1 MVGGDTCVA
10 RALFLNVTLLGV
22 VERGR
27 GVRRSGAR
35 PGDGLY
41 VTGSLGAS
49 STGQALLERERR
61 RGPRWR
67 GGGRSGAAARRRVIR
82 AHQDP
87 DPRTLA
93 GRALGL
99 TGLAHAMIDL
109 SDGLAVDLPR
119 LCKASGAGAV
129 LLQAAIPVAPAATT
143 LLGPAAAL
151 TGVAAGLGS
160 ELMLRD
166 REVALLERE
175 QQELAD
181 EVARWAVRGAIQMQL
196 LADGL
201 HLILPDDVL
210 FGTGTTA
217 LSPEGQK
224 LIVELVQEI
233 KQQPYQIAVLGFTD
247 NVSVGPQ
254 LAQRYPS
261 NWELSGARAASVV
274 RLMEREG
281 VPASQLVA
289 VSRGETGPIAS
300 NDTPEGRA
308 QNRRIDVRIR
318 PIIN

>member
-1 MVGGDTCVA
+1 M
-10 RALFLNVTLLGV
+10 RALVVSRGCFLLVVSLTALLLLAGCVSRGTYNEV
-22 VERGR
+22 VEERDQLR
-27 GVRRSGAR
+27 RRS
-35 PGDGLY
+35 
-41 VTGSLGAS
+41 
-49 STGQALLERERR
+49 
-61 RGPRWR
+61 
-67 GGGRSGAAARRRVIR
+67 
-82 AHQDP
+82 
-87 DPRTLA
+87 
-93 GRALGL
+93 
-99 TGLAHAMIDL
+99 
-109 SDGLAVDLPR
+109 
-119 LCKASGAGAV
+119 
-129 LLQAAIPVAPAATT
+129 
-143 LLGPAAAL
+143 AAL

-166 REVALLERE
+166 RQVALLERE

-201 HLILPDDVL
+201 HLILPHDVL

-217 LSPEGQK
+217 LSTEGQK
-224 LIVELVQEI
+224 LIVELVQEL

-247 NVSVGPQ
+247 NVPVGPQ

-261 NWELSGARAASVV
+261 NWDLSGARAASVV

-308 QNRRIDVRIR
+308 QNRRIVVRIR

>member
-1 MVGGDTCVA
+1 M
-10 RALFLNVTLLGV
+10 RALVVSRGCFLLVVSLTALLLLAGCVSRGTYNEV
-22 VERGR
+22 VEERDQFR
-27 GVRRSGAR
+27 RRS
-35 PGDGLY
+35 
-41 VTGSLGAS
+41 
-49 STGQALLERERR
+49 
-61 RGPRWR
+61 
-67 GGGRSGAAARRRVIR
+67 
-82 AHQDP
+82 
-87 DPRTLA
+87 
-93 GRALGL
+93 
-99 TGLAHAMIDL
+99 
-109 SDGLAVDLPR
+109 
-119 LCKASGAGAV
+119 
-129 LLQAAIPVAPAATT
+129 
-143 LLGPAAAL
+143 AAL

-166 REVALLERE
+166 RQVALLERE

-201 HLILPDDVL
+201 HLILPHDVL

-217 LSPEGQK
+217 LSTEGQK
-224 LIVELVQEI
+224 LIVELVQEL

-247 NVSVGPQ
+247 NVPVGPQ

-261 NWELSGARAASVV
+261 NWDLSGARAASVV

>member
-1 MVGGDTCVA
+1 M
-10 RALFLNVTLLGV
+10 RALVVSRGCFLLVVSLTALLLLAGCVSRGTYNEV
-22 VERGR
+22 VEERDQLR
-27 GVRRSGAR
+27 RRS
-35 PGDGLY
+35 
-41 VTGSLGAS
+41 
-49 STGQALLERERR
+49 
-61 RGPRWR
+61 
-67 GGGRSGAAARRRVIR
+67 
-82 AHQDP
+82 
-87 DPRTLA
+87 
-93 GRALGL
+93 
-99 TGLAHAMIDL
+99 
-109 SDGLAVDLPR
+109 
-119 LCKASGAGAV
+119 
-129 LLQAAIPVAPAATT
+129 
-143 LLGPAAAL
+143 AAL

-166 REVALLERE
+166 RQVALLERE

-201 HLILPDDVL
+201 HLILPHDVL

-217 LSPEGQK
+217 LSTEGQK
-224 LIVELVQEI
+224 LIVELVQEL

-247 NVSVGPQ
+247 NVPVGPQ